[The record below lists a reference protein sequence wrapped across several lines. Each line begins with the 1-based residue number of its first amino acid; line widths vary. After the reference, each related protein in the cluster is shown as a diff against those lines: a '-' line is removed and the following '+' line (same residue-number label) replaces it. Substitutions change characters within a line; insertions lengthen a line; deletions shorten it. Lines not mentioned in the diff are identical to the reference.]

1 MKKPFFFLLLL
12 LVSCTTKEIA
22 KPKETPFAEIIR
34 VETTALPVA
43 PLRELPDGFY
53 LDSISYEDTSINYY
67 CNMYFLQSRT
77 DKQFNEEILDFV
89 HNMEKGEKPTEKNR
103 PDQTLFMLWPTEVEV
118 SKGNVTC
125 TFTDQSFTEG
135 AAHYNHGSTT
145 CRYDLKTHEILLR

>member
-1 MKKPFFFLLLL
+1 MKKLFFLLLL
-12 LVSCTTKEIA
+12 LVSCTTKEVA
-22 KPKETPFAEIIR
+22 NPKEIPFTEI
-34 VETTALPVA
+34 VPLVSTALPVE
-43 PLRELPDGFY
+43 PLRQLPDGFY

-67 CNMYFLQSRT
+67 CNMYFLQSSA
-77 DKQFNEEILDFV
+77 DKRFNEEILDFV

-118 SKGNVTC
+118 SKDDVIC

-145 CRYDLKTHEILLR
+145 LRCDLKTHEVLLR